1 MDSLIEKV
9 AIVTGASA
17 GIGRAIAERL
27 AQEGATVVV
36 NYGKSADKA
45 KQVVAGIEAKG
56 GKAVAIQADMSK
68 IADVRRVVRETVQ
81 RFGRLDILVNNAGMF
96 TFKPLVETTEQE
108 FDQIF
113 SLNAKGPYFAMQ
125 EAAKVIADGGRIVNI
140 STDGTHIGF
149 AGATAY
155 LGSKGALEQFT
166 KGLAHELA
174 SKGITVNTVSPGYTD
189 TAMMPADPTFR
200 QIGEQAS
207 PLKRLGTPKDIA
219 DVVAFVV
226 SEEARWLTG
235 QNIHAGG
242 GVVM

>member
-1 MDSLIEKV
+1 MGVLNKKV
-9 AIVTGASA
+9 AIVTGASN

-27 AQEGATVVV
+27 AEEGATIVV

-45 KQVVAGIEAKG
+45 KEVVTGIEAKG
-56 GKAVAIQADMSK
+56 GKAVAVQADMSNV
-68 IADVRRVVRETVQ
+68 ADVARLVKDTVKK
-81 RFGRLDILVNNAGMF
+81 FSRLDILVNNAGRF
-96 TFKPLVETTEQE
+96 IYKPLVEMTEEE
-108 FDQIF
+108 FDSIF
-113 SLNAKGPYFAMQ
+113 ALNAKGPYFALQ
-125 EAAKVIADGGRIVNI
+125 EAAKVIKEGGRLVNI
-140 STDGTHIGF
+140 STDGTHIGL

-174 SKGITVNTVSPGYTD
+174 PRGITVNTVSPGYTLTD
-189 TAMMPADPTFR
+189 MMPADPKFR
-200 QIGEQAS
+200 EMGTQAS

-226 SEEARWLTG
+226 SEDARWLTG
-235 QNIHAGG
+235 QNLHAGG

>member
-9 AIVTGASA
+9 AIITGASA

-125 EAAKVIADGGRIVNI
+125 EAAKMIADGGRIVNI